1 MAAGITSDNFK
12 QSTDVLLNVLID
24 QKLVFFKILLF
35 NHNLC
40 FDVEYD
46 QEVCILDYIYIF

>member
-24 QKLVFFKILLF
+24 QKLVFFKYFFLTTTCVLM
-35 NHNLC
+35 
-40 FDVEYD
+40 
-46 QEVCILDYIYIF
+46 